1 MLGLVIL
8 FPLLAHFP
16 GNIKYLVYLFM
27 IFWVVW
33 TVLSSSRNLGTVH
46 FPSYTGMLEKLL

>member
-27 IFWVVW
+27 IFLGCVDSFKQFKKFRN
-33 TVLSSSRNLGTVH
+33 SSFL
-46 FPSYTGMLEKLL
+46 YWDA

>member
-33 TVLSSSRNLGTVH
+33 TVLSSSRNLGTV
-46 FPSYTGMLEKLL
+46 PSYTGMLEKLL